1 MSDIV
6 LPSSVH
12 LERQLTQIVKDVED
26 EIYRKKKSNSIDDI
40 YLAIDYYRLS
50 HERLYSHAD
59 LFVNEYVPVARN
71 IMGYNSSLISPHYD
85 FAFNKSGIDYE
96 YYGEKMIWLLF
107 DRLRHKGSKIAVN
120 ISNIIDYLNELI
132 ALRESE
138 IAASGEGWAY
148 QYDLNIDD
156 IIRYCIYYMGY
167 QFYQFIYALRIPD
180 IHKIY
185 LMDTIIY
192 KHFGFEPSLFC
203 SKYDIVDIIK
213 GIEPCVDDNA
223 LTYEEVTGSN
233 SFINTNSQ
241 LFRLIKSYF
250 TDNGI
255 TSPTTQ
261 NFAFYTKRFQFTRLY
276 KLYMYIELN
285 RTTSMTEL
293 IEFKPDCDIITPLYP
308 VVTSTTNITI
318 IGNKTF
324 DRLAIVGYLNMG
336 PSEEFS
342 DADKVFEFRTNEVN
356 VLITG
361 NLNVKT
367 YYQVGHTGFVP
378 CNYGKEIS
386 YDTPYSDSVDYST
399 GFTIIRGNVIVYG
412 NINLDPNA

>member
-1 MSDIV
+1 
-6 LPSSVH
+6 
-12 LERQLTQIVKDVED
+12 
-26 EIYRKKKSNSIDDI
+26 
-40 YLAIDYYRLS
+40 
-50 HERLYSHAD
+50 
-59 LFVNEYVPVARN
+59 
-71 IMGYNSSLISPHYD
+71 
-85 FAFNKSGIDYE
+85 
-96 YYGEKMIWLLF
+96 
-107 DRLRHKGSKIAVN
+107 
-120 ISNIIDYLNELI
+120 
-132 ALRESE
+132 
-138 IAASGEGWAY
+138 
-148 QYDLNIDD
+148 
-156 IIRYCIYYMGY
+156 
-167 QFYQFIYALRIPD
+167 
-180 IHKIY
+180 
-185 LMDTIIY
+185 
-192 KHFGFEPSLFC
+192 
-203 SKYDIVDIIK
+203 
-213 GIEPCVDDNA
+213 
-223 LTYEEVTGSN
+223 
-233 SFINTNSQ
+233 
-241 LFRLIKSYF
+241 
-250 TDNGI
+250 
-255 TSPTTQ
+255 
-261 NFAFYTKRFQFTRLY
+261 
-276 KLYMYIELN
+276 
-285 RTTSMTEL
+285 MTEL